1 MQYLHTDGTIQYEA
15 KLTGI
20 LSTSIMSEG
29 EGTQP
34 QHGSLLS
41 PGLNA
46 QVHQHFFCVR
56 MDLAVDCDEGGKALV
71 ISEVSHEQE
80 KRI

>member
-56 MDLAVDCDEGGKALV
+56 MDPAVDCDEGGKALV